1 MWHSFDILSLPFVP
15 IEDLATTPDCLK
27 KGKWLLQKN
36 AGVQLIFYLL
46 PHSLLPGLFS
56 LTDEAAENESD
67 SEGIPDYSQLR
78 MSSAKTLRTL
88 EDVNTKLY
96 IGTAV
101 HIPTSKINIKQSLT
115 TVQLAE

>member
-1 MWHSFDILSLPFVP
+1 MIVTKKCGSSTHLLSSAPL
-15 IEDLATTPDCLK
+15 LTP
-27 KGKWLLQKN
+27 W
-36 AGVQLIFYLL
+36 
-46 PHSLLPGLFS
+46 SFS

-78 MSSAKTLRTL
+78 ISSAKTLRTL